1 MEDPTQYCLERL
13 GARGFDKSQVHF
25 SISERDELQAE
36 FGKPNMFRTVANA
49 SLVLTGIVDG
59 KRASVTLNGQ
69 DAPAIDRAIDSLW
82 LSAEAS
88 MSDDANN
95 IAEFQPSQSFED
107 GIMNPD
113 RDAMYDRPEEFLT
126 YTSKE
131 YPTVTVG
138 MANVSHLRGFHT
150 QVNSNRV
157 RFESTSGCYQI
168 NAHFSAKEGKDV
180 SSLNGTYS
188 LSFDLDTPIAD
199 TGSFERLLKGSVE
212 QVRTHKLE
220 QKFIGDLIITPDSAG
235 SFLSFLIENIS
246 RGTMVAGTSVYKDQ
260 LESQVASELVTLR
273 SLPCSRPA
281 GYRVTDDCYP
291 AEDLTIVER
300 GVLRSYLLD
309 LYASRKTGLERSPN
323 TGGLFSIDQGVT
335 PLDDMIGNVERGI
348 LIGRFSGGRPS
359 ANGDFS
365 GVAKNSYYIENGAI
379 RYPISE
385 TMVSG
390 NLKRLLLDITAVS
403 AERAD
408 FGVGAF
414 PWIQTTGITVS

>member
-131 YPTVTVG
+131 YPTVTVRHG
-138 MANVSHLRGFHT
+138 ERLSPAGLPYPGKQQPGSIREHQRLLSDQRPLQRQGGKGRLFTERHLLAQLRSRYPDCRYRQLRATFEGFRWNRFVPT
-150 QVNSNRV
+150 SSNR
-157 RFESTSGCYQI
+157 
-168 NAHFSAKEGKDV
+168 NLSA
-180 SSLNGTYS
+180 
-188 LSFDLDTPIAD
+188 I
-199 TGSFERLLKGSVE
+199 
-212 QVRTHKLE
+212 
-220 QKFIGDLIITPDSAG
+220 
-235 SFLSFLIENIS
+235 
-246 RGTMVAGTSVYKDQ
+246 
-260 LESQVASELVTLR
+260 
-273 SLPCSRPA
+273 
-281 GYRVTDDCYP
+281 
-291 AEDLTIVER
+291 
-300 GVLRSYLLD
+300 
-309 LYASRKTGLERSPN
+309 
-323 TGGLFSIDQGVT
+323 
-335 PLDDMIGNVERGI
+335 
-348 LIGRFSGGRPS
+348 
-359 ANGDFS
+359 
-365 GVAKNSYYIENGAI
+365 
-379 RYPISE
+379 
-385 TMVSG
+385 
-390 NLKRLLLDITAVS
+390 
-403 AERAD
+403 
-408 FGVGAF
+408 
-414 PWIQTTGITVS
+414 